1 MMKPAL
7 KHHFGSHLGDRRQP
21 KMIRWPPKVTP
32 ARDEEGLNPEGKM
45 GSPGNKLSWNSKAVL
60 TKMAQ
65 KGILRSL

>member
-7 KHHFGSHLGDRRQP
+7 KDHFGSHLGDRRQP

-45 GSPGNKLSWNSKAVL
+45 GSPGNKLS
-60 TKMAQ
+60 
-65 KGILRSL
+65 